1 MSQKVHKCRK
11 LEVLHKK
18 GKMILCS
25 RENFCL

>member
-1 MSQKVHKCRK
+1 MSQKVHKCRIFDI
-11 LEVLHKK
+11 LHKK